1 MWQPLDLDTWAER
14 RRGELKNVQASVSD
28 IIEDVRVHGDDALI
42 KLTERFDKI
51 KLESMRVSEEEME
64 AAYELVDPSLVR
76 ELRVAAANIERFH
89 KMQLDAQNW
98 TKEVEP
104 GIMLGVRLLPIQRV
118 GAYVPGGRASYP
130 STALMCV
137 IPAKVAGVP
146 EVMVC
151 TPPPANP
158 LTLVALDI
166 ASADEVYLI
175 GGAQA
180 VAAMALGTANIN
192 KVSKIVGPGNI
203 FVTEAKLQLRDKVE
217 IDFPAGPSEV
227 LVIADESAEPA
238 FVASDILAQAEHDP
252 SSACLLITTSVTL
265 AEKVGKELER
275 AASSSPRYEIVRQS
289 LRNAGY
295 IIARDLE
302 EAASFSDRAAPEH
315 LSIQTKDP
323 MLTLSM
329 IHSAGSIFIGP
340 YSPVAAGDYASGTNH
355 VLPTAGY
362 PSVLSGLD
370 VRHFC
375 KAASIQRLD
384 EEGLRKLAPTI
395 EGLARAEGLVEHAR
409 SVRVRLEKR

>member
-64 AAYELVDPSLVR
+64 AAYELVDPPLVR

-180 VAAMALGTANIN
+180 VAAMALGTATIN

-295 IIARDLE
+295 TIARDLE